1 MSGHLKPRDGDSMDI
16 SSADGDDKSSYAPQK
31 EVFGDYE
38 REFPAAGATVG
49 AAYGQSDDPTV
60 YDTQTF
66 VIPEDRKLGYWS
78 TAAVICNRMIGTGI
92 FSTPSTI
99 LLATGT
105 PAGTL
110 LLWCVGAFLAYCGMA
125 VFLEL
130 GTALPRSGGEK
141 VYLERIYR
149 KPKYIAT
156 CVYAIQFI
164 LLGNTAASA
173 VSCAAHFLRAINPTK
188 YSFNTQLQPGAAPP
202 APPPDGLSK
211 GLAIGVITLN
221 CLIHFYWPRFG
232 GKYLMTAF
240 AALKILL
247 LVLVIIAG
255 IAAGAG
261 VGFNNP
267 QRDNFYGDG
276 AWKRDGEA
284 DAPGSWAAALLAVT
298 HNRGWENANY
308 VLGEVRRPAKTLR
321 VSAPIAVLGVA
332 ALYILANIAYFAA
345 LPKDVIQ
352 KAGVAVAANLFLD
365 VFGQNAFSTTIF
377 PLCIAASAF
386 GNVLAVIFANSRV
399 NQELGKEGVL
409 PWSRFW
415 ASDKP
420 FGTPGAAL
428 LLHWV
433 FSVIFISVPSSDDT
447 YNFLVWIFASSENW
461 VSLFIG
467 AGLLYLQFSPSQS
480 EVWAAERTDYR
491 VWWPFTLTF
500 CLACA
505 FLLVAPFIPNNY
517 KGGSLLTGSIPYYV
531 FPTVSCCILVAGCI
545 YWFGFAKIWPKFGFT
560 LEVERTEDEYGN
572 EVIKYK
578 HVNRQRETHV
588 EASSTSALPQY
599 RENTGANEM
608 QMTQRREGSTGV
620 SENGENGAH
629 SYPPAAYMHPKFS

>member
-1 MSGHLKPRDGDSMDI
+1 MSGHLKPGDHGSVEL
-16 SSADGDDKSSYAPQK
+16 SSADGDGGSSNAPGR
-31 EVFGDYE
+31 EVFGDFE
-38 REFPAAGATVG
+38 TEFPPIGAAAGA
-49 AAYGQSDDPTV
+49 ANGQSDDPTI

-78 TAAVICNRMIGTGI
+78 TAALICNRMIGTGI

-99 LLATGT
+99 LRATGT

-110 LLWCVGAFLAYCGMA
+110 LLWCVGAFFAYCGMA

-164 LLGNTAASA
+164 LLGNTAGNA
-173 VSCAAHFLRAINPTK
+173 VTCAAHFLRAIDPAR
-188 YSFNTQLQPGAAPP
+188 YSINIQLQHGAVLP

-221 CLIHFYWPRFG
+221 CLIHFYWPKFG

-240 AALKILL
+240 AALKISL
-247 LVLVIIAG
+247 LVLIVIAG

-261 VGFNNP
+261 VGLDNP
-267 QRDNFYGDG
+267 QSENFYGDG
-276 AWKRDGEA
+276 AWKRDGA
-284 DAPGSWAAALLAVT
+284 TDAPGSWAAALLAVMLT
-298 HNRGWENANY
+298 RGWENANY

-321 VSAPIAVLGVA
+321 VSAPIAILGVA

-345 LPKDVIQ
+345 LPKKVIQ
-352 KAGVAVAANLFLD
+352 NGGVTVAADFFLD
-365 VFGQNAFSTTIF
+365 VFGGNAFATTIV

-386 GNVLAVIFANSRV
+386 GNVLAVTFANSRV
-399 NQELGKEGVL
+399 KQELGKEGVL

-420 FGTPGAAL
+420 FGTPAAAL

-433 FSVIFISVPSSDDT
+433 FSVIIISAPSSEDAYDFFICLFT
-447 YNFLVWIFASSENW
+447 SSQTW

-467 AGLLYLQFSPSQS
+467 GGLLYLQHSPSQS
-480 EVWAAERTDYR
+480 EVWAAERTDYH

-505 FLLVAPFIPNNY
+505 FLLVAPFIPNEY
-517 KGGSLLTGSIPYYV
+517 GEGSLLTGSIPYYV
-531 FPTVSCCILVAGCI
+531 FPTVSCCALVAGFI

-560 LEVERTEDEYGN
+560 LEVERTEDELGN

-578 HVNRQRETHV
+578 HVKRQRETHA
-588 EASSTSALPQY
+588 EASSTSALPQF
-599 RENTGANEM
+599 RENLGPNEM
-608 QMTQRREGSTGV
+608 RMSQRKED
-620 SENGENGAH
+620 GENDGH
-629 SYPPAAYMHPKFS
+629 SHSPSTRAS